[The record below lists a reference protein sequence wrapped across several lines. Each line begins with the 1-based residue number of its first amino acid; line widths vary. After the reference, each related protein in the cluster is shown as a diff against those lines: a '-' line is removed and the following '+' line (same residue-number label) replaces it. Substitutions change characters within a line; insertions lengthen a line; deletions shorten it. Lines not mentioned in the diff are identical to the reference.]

1 MTAATNVRREIGLTV
16 RVMTVRVMTVRVMTV
31 PASRQVRRFLTT

>member
-16 RVMTVRVMTVRVMTV
+16 RVMTVRVMTV

>member
-16 RVMTVRVMTVRVMTV
+16 RVMTV